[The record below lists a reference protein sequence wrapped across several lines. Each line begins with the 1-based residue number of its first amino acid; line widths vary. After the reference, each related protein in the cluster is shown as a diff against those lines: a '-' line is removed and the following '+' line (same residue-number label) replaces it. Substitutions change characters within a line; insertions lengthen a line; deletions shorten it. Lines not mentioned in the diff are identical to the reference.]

1 MRRPA
6 EATLARKLNE
16 FGAQVLSRYPHIN
29 AGGCCV
35 FAALIAAKLAKIVPT
50 QIRVEG
56 YSSAHETNID
66 HIRPKMANEGND
78 WGDHRVFFNHVI
90 VTYEV
95 NGRMWY
101 YDARGA
107 MRENYNP
114 LCRESASREKNL
126 RCLFQGSLTISEA
139 STLASESRRWNNSFD
154 RADISDLIEMVDN
167 FFETEFNIH

>member
-35 FAALIAAKLAKIVPT
+35 FAALMASKLSKIVPT

-56 YSSAHETNID
+56 YSSAYKTNID

-78 WGDHRVFFNHVI
+78 WSDHYVVFNHVL
-90 VTYEV
+90 VSYEI
-95 NGRMWY
+95 NGRTWY

-107 MRENYNP
+107 AKKYTP
-114 LCRESASREKNL
+114 LCRESSPKNAMK
-126 RCLFQGSLTISEA
+126 CVFGGSLTVNEA
-139 STLASESRRWNNSFD
+139 SFLASESRRWNSSFD
-154 RADISDLIEMVDN
+154 RADLFDLFDMVDA
-167 FFETEFNIH
+167 FFEKEFKVH